1 MTHAYLKLSLLGGHL
16 GRDKTYNKVADR
28 YHWKC
33 MYKDIEAYI
42 RTCEVCQKTNDVKFM
57 KATAPLHPIPVAV
70 TAKLKMLIN
79 AREHTSDILSNLIG
93 RN

>member
-1 MTHAYLKLSLLGGHL
+1 
-16 GRDKTYNKVADR
+16 
-28 YHWKC
+28 

-57 KATAPLHPIPVAV
+57 KATAPLHPCATGSLEAG

>member
-57 KATAPLHPIPVAV
+57 KATAPLHPIPVPQEV
-70 TAKLKMLIN
+70 WKQVQQN
-79 AREHTSDILSNLIG
+79 
-93 RN
+93 

>member
-1 MTHAYLKLSLLGGHL
+1 MVSIIMHGIGHLAYLKLSLLGGHL

-42 RTCEVCQKTNDVKFM
+42 RTCEVCQKTNYVKFM
-57 KATAPLHPIPVAV
+57 KATASLHPIPVPQEV
-70 TAKLKMLIN
+70 WKQVQQN
-79 AREHTSDILSNLIG
+79 
-93 RN
+93 